1 MEHILLIED
10 DENLGASLKKFVS
23 DEGFQVTLARNITS
37 GEEALKA
44 SDDIKLVILD
54 WMLPDGQGVDLLRKM
69 RSEKNLTPVIMLTAR
84 TELIDKVL
92 GLESGAND
100 YMTKPFEPREL
111 VARIR
116 VQLREK
122 KSGIAQISSE
132 DEELTLDDLTLDLGK
147 REVRFKGNVV
157 EFTKME
163 FDFLRLLMGHPNR
176 AFSRDEILN
185 KVWGYEHFPSTRTV
199 DTHVLQ
205 IRQKL
210 DERMIETVRGIGY
223 RFVHPLK

>member
-69 RSEKNLTPVIMLTAR
+69 RGEKNLTPVIMLTAR

-122 KSGIAQISSE
+122 KADSNSANAD
-132 DEELTLDDLTLDLGK
+132 DEELTLDDLTLDLAR
-147 REVRFKGNVV
+147 REVRYKGQVV

>member
-23 DEGFQVTLARNITS
+23 DEGFQVTLARNIAS
-37 GEEALKA
+37 AEDALA
-44 SDDIKLVILD
+44 SHDDIKLVILD
-54 WMLPDGQGVDLLRKM
+54 WMLPDGQGVDFLRKM

-122 KSGIAQISSE
+122 KAGMSSAMPDE
-132 DEELTLDDLTLDLGK
+132 EELTLDDLTLDLAR
-147 REVRFKGNVV
+147 REVRYKGQVV

>member
-23 DEGFQVTLARNITS
+23 DEGFQVTLARNIAS
-37 GEEALKA
+37 AEDALA
-44 SDDIKLVILD
+44 SHDDIKLVILD

-122 KSGIAQISSE
+122 KAGMSSAMPDE
-132 DEELTLDDLTLDLGK
+132 EELTLDDLTLDLAR
-147 REVRFKGNVV
+147 REVRYKGQVV

>member
-10 DENLGASLKKFVS
+10 DENLGASLKKFVQ
-23 DEGFQVTLARNITS
+23 DEGFEVTLARNIAA
-37 GEEALKA
+37 GEEALEKH
-44 SDDIKLVILD
+44 DNIKLVILD
-54 WMLPDGQGVDLLRKM
+54 WMLPDGQGVDLLRKI
-69 RSEKNLTPVIMLTAR
+69 RSEKILIPVIMLTAR

-122 KSGIAQISSE
+122 KAGGQSALE
-132 DEELTLDDLTLDLGK
+132 VNEELILDDLTLDLSR
-147 REVRFKGNVV
+147 REVRYKGEVV